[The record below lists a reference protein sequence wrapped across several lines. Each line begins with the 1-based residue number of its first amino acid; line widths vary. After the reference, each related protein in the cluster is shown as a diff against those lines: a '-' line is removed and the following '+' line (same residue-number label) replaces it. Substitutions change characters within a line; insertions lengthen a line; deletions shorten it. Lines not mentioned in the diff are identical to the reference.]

1 MIIRLKIQLINRI
14 WTCKI
19 YSVHGFEMHIILIYY
34 DGFDIHYMLSGGN
47 VPYDG
52 SPVDAVDH
60 THVALTVIYCLLGIL
75 GLVFAVACLIF
86 NSLFKNK
93 R

>member
-1 MIIRLKIQLINRI
+1 MI
-14 WTCKI
+14 
-19 YSVHGFEMHIILIYY
+19 
-34 DGFDIHYMLSGGN
+34 FDIHYALSGGN

-60 THVALTVIYCLLGIL
+60 IHPALTVTYCLLGIF
-75 GLVFAVACLIF
+75 GLIFAVACLIF
-86 NSLFKNK
+86 NTVFKNK

>member
-1 MIIRLKIQLINRI
+1 MCGIVQLESNLRLTIVVTIMVLTPYHYAIHC
-14 WTCKI
+14 T
-19 YSVHGFEMHIILIYY
+19 YMHI
-34 DGFDIHYMLSGGN
+34 LSGGN

-52 SPVDAVDH
+52 SPVEAVDH
-60 THVALTVIYCLLGIL
+60 THVALTVIYVLLGIL

-86 NSLFKNK
+86 NTLFKNK